1 MLPLHIPENIRISG
15 FEMILGDKYKKV
27 TFGTNGLSKWH
38 EKQLFC
44 YILRKQQQDEYTFSQ
59 D

>member
-38 EKQLFC
+38 ETAFLLHFKETAT
-44 YILRKQQQDEYTFSQ
+44 R
-59 D
+59 